1 MRGAAAGPGDM
12 PCFTV
17 LLPRLRLR
25 LRDNRRLTS
34 STEDVDPFS
43 GMPLYSGLPVE
54 LIKMDAKAA

>member
-1 MRGAAAGPGDM
+1 M

-43 GMPLYSGLPVE
+43 EMPLYSGLPVE